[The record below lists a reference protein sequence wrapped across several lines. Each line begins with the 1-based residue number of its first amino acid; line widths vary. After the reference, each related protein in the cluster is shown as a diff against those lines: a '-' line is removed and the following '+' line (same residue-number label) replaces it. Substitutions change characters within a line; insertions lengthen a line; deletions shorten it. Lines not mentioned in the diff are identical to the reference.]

1 MRIIFFGTPDFAVAS
16 LEALVQSKFDVVA
29 VVTAPDKPAGRGQQI
44 QASPVKIYAEKKRI
58 AYFATFEIERPRI
71 SAFLKKFS
79 CRFTNYC
86 GF

>member
-44 QASPVKIYAEKKRI
+44 QASPVKIYAEKGDKVKLPVWLWMHWR
-58 AYFATFEIERPRI
+58 
-71 SAFLKKFS
+71 
-79 CRFTNYC
+79 
-86 GF
+86 